1 MTAGDAMSAGEA
13 AGSGGAQMPA
23 KRRTLAEALG
33 PVAVA
38 AEREWTP
45 ELLAAL
51 AADERVVGA
60 ASLAWDRF
68 DAREARLVIAT
79 TWDGLDAVTA
89 DLARLGA
96 LAVGGEAHL
105 ACPALQ
111 TPLGPAWTAVT
122 ASARRIEIA
131 AVRIGDLKPGR
142 DGVGAVAVVDP
153 RGVIDQWARWSAN
166 RTTEGADVAPPDGE
180 AVPGR
185 PASDATA
192 SRRFLEFDEVLRSAE
207 TRMARGRIAAVH
219 AWAFLRAERSALD
232 LANPVHVSLAA
243 RADAVLAVTP
253 GPGTGLRPTF
263 RVGDPAATLERFY
276 LVADG
281 EGFLGDR
288 FLFNAASKQLAELSR
303 RAPVFDEGFVVPTFD
318 AVEVRWRFGD
328 GVGGCKVPLV
338 PAVHVGVGVTPE
350 DHLEFWAAPAVREPG
365 CSVACVADLG
375 ARTVV
380 PRTAGKDALLA
391 ALADAVDDAWDRLP
405 ALLRAAR
412 RAAKITEADPA
423 AAWKPLHLP
432 KSFTGA
438 ARRALEAG
446 PSRSRLAL
454 ALALARAGDD
464 AAPLIARK
472 LGLAAGRLL
481 WATPT
486 SAAPGD
492 DAACSV

>member
-1 MTAGDAMSAGEA
+1 MTTDEA
-13 AGSGGAQMPA
+13 EGSGGAQVPA

-33 PVAVA
+33 PVTVA
-38 AEREWTP
+38 AEREWAP

-79 TWDGLDAVTA
+79 TWDGLEGVKAG
-89 DLARLGA
+89 LPKFGA
-96 LAVGGEAHL
+96 LAVGAEPHVAHHD
-105 ACPALQ
+105 
-111 TPLGPAWTAVT
+111 GAWTAVT
-122 ASARRIEIA
+122 AAGRRISIA
-131 AVRIGDLKPGR
+131 AARIGDLKPGR
-142 DGVGAVAVVDP
+142 DGVGAVPVVDP

-166 RTTEGADVAPPDGE
+166 RAEDGAESASGDGAAPGG
-180 AVPGR
+180 AACGG
-185 PASDATA
+185 AA
-192 SRRFLEFDEVLRSAE
+192 SRSLVELDHLLREAE
-207 TRMARGRIAAVH
+207 ARMARGRIAADYT
-219 AWAFLRAERSALD
+219 WAVLRAGRAALD
-232 LANPVHVSLAA
+232 LADPVQASLAA
-243 RADAVLAVTP
+243 RADAVLAATP
-253 GPGTGLRPTF
+253 GPGTGLRATF
-263 RVGDPAATLERFY
+263 RAGDPAATLERFY

-365 CSVACVADLG
+365 CSLACVADLG
-375 ARTVV
+375 VRTVV

-391 ALADAVDDAWDRLP
+391 ALAAAVDDAWDRLP
-405 ALLRAAR
+405 TLLRSAR
-412 RAAKITEADPA
+412 RAAKITEADA
-423 AAWKPLHLP
+423 LAAWKPLHLP

-446 PSRSRLAL
+446 SSRSRLAL

-464 AAPLIARK
+464 AAPLVARK

-481 WATPT
+481 WTTPAP
-486 SAAPGD
+486 SAPGD
-492 DAACSV
+492 DAACAV